1 MKLGSDRSTNLAG
14 YFLLLFLF
22 GSTGCHS
29 YMLDDAQFE
38 LRDSMTSMNY
48 DESRE
53 LLNEL
58 ESKNIYRKKDQVLW
72 NLENGMIYHFTG
84 DYDSS
89 TVFFS
94 EAENEIDEAY
104 TKSVSRGVVSL
115 FSNDNKLA
123 YDGEPYEDIYL
134 NAFKALNFIHQGDWD
149 GALVETRRMSYK
161 MENLDI
167 RIKGLADAFAR
178 QDTNNLAD
186 WTPGK
191 LNVQNSAMS
200 HYLATI
206 LYAKSGDV
214 DDSRIE
220 FMKLQTAL
228 NEQAEAFGYPS
239 IDTRS
244 LQYLQNPNAYNLLIT
259 GFTGQAPIKVQED
272 VRFFDETTLNR
283 YVKLS
288 FPRIELY
295 PTEVYRVHVLIN
307 DKEPLSLKL
316 IEEMDRVAKSVYE
329 AKKPVIYARTLA
341 RALVKATGTGLIKKA
356 TEDESRALRTAVSV
370 LSFLYKET
378 SEKADLRGWQTKPGQ
393 AWMEVVKLQPGVHT
407 IRLEYLNDYDQIMY
421 FEEFEVVIDDR
432 TELELI
438 ESMYPR

>member
-244 LQYLQNPNAYNLLIT
+244 LQYLQNPNDLLSPHFQYT
-259 GFTGQAPIKVQED
+259 
-272 VRFFDETTLNR
+272 
-283 YVKLS
+283 
-288 FPRIELY
+288 
-295 PTEVYRVHVLIN
+295 
-307 DKEPLSLKL
+307 
-316 IEEMDRVAKSVYE
+316 
-329 AKKPVIYARTLA
+329 
-341 RALVKATGTGLIKKA
+341 
-356 TEDESRALRTAVSV
+356 
-370 LSFLYKET
+370 
-378 SEKADLRGWQTKPGQ
+378 
-393 AWMEVVKLQPGVHT
+393 
-407 IRLEYLNDYDQIMY
+407 
-421 FEEFEVVIDDR
+421 
-432 TELELI
+432 
-438 ESMYPR
+438 